1 MPALLSAAPASA
13 FDFKISDTAWG
24 LIDNDW
30 YGSYAFGRADDKG
43 FFGRGLTTGTFNY
56 RLSNDT
62 TIGASGSVEYFSN
75 LDVNVDNIGDKP
87 EVGVY
92 TAVVYATG
100 VWGDILYGKSYGA
113 TTELMDVAPSAIGFN
128 FSVNSPFFIH
138 TERPRLAPRSPTASL
153 DFHQPSERYGFYSAD
168 YDGFRLGVTYAGK
181 IHDTAD
187 PAFNFVQSKHALD
200 VVLVWSG
207 TLGNVRLRTTGAYQ
221 QAEADIVPANIS
233 TAADQDHW
241 AIGGTMWWNGWCLG
255 GNYAFAENTLGLK
268 NVDNES
274 YQFGAMYTYGKWS
287 VSASHGT
294 STDLYDH
301 DLTANPFLGAL
312 GICGT
317 ILI

>member
-1 MPALLSAAPASA
+1 
-13 FDFKISDTAWG
+13 
-24 LIDNDW
+24 
-30 YGSYAFGRADDKG
+30 
-43 FFGRGLTTGTFNY
+43 
-56 RLSNDT
+56 
-62 TIGASGSVEYFSN
+62 
-75 LDVNVDNIGDKP
+75 
-87 EVGVY
+87 
-92 TAVVYATG
+92 
-100 VWGDILYGKSYGA
+100 
-113 TTELMDVAPSAIGFN
+113 
-128 FSVNSPFFIH
+128 
-138 TERPRLAPRSPTASL
+138 
-153 DFHQPSERYGFYSAD
+153 
-168 YDGFRLGVTYAGK
+168 VTYAGK

-233 TAADQDHW
+233 TAADQDHR

>member
-138 TERPRLAPRSPTASL
+138 TERPRLAPVSDRFPR
-153 DFHQPSERYGFYSAD
+153 FP
-168 YDGFRLGVTYAGK
+168 
-181 IHDTAD
+181 
-187 PAFNFVQSKHALD
+187 PA
-200 VVLVWSG
+200 
-207 TLGNVRLRTTGAYQ
+207 
-221 QAEADIVPANIS
+221 
-233 TAADQDHW
+233 
-241 AIGGTMWWNGWCLG
+241 
-255 GNYAFAENTLGLK
+255 
-268 NVDNES
+268 
-274 YQFGAMYTYGKWS
+274 
-287 VSASHGT
+287 
-294 STDLYDH
+294 
-301 DLTANPFLGAL
+301 
-312 GICGT
+312 
-317 ILI
+317 